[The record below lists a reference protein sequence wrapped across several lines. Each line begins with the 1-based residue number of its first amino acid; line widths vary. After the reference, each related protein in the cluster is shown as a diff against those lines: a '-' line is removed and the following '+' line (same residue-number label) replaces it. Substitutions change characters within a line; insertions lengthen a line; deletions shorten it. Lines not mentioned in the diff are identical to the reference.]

1 VPTSPEPGTRPK
13 PHLAVSDVTTGYA
26 RGVPVV
32 MSVSISVGAGEVVS
46 IVGPNGA
53 GKSTLLKAL
62 TGNLPISSGAMSLA
76 GQDVSRLPANKLARR
91 GLAYVPQ
98 VNEVFN
104 TLTVLENLEMG
115 AFLLARKQFRP
126 RLEEILALFPDLR
139 RLLGRRAQKLS
150 GGERKMLAI
159 ARALVARPTLVILD
173 EPTAGLS
180 DEMAH
185 RVLADYVGKLAAGGA
200 GVLLV
205 EQRVLETLSISD
217 WGYLLVAGRV
227 ALSAGAHDLAKRAD
241 IAEQFL
247 GRVSADGS
255 GGDAAMM

>member
-1 VPTSPEPGTRPK
+1 
-13 PHLAVSDVTTGYA
+13 VSEVTTGYT
-26 RGVPVV
+26 RRVPVV
-32 MSVSISVGAGEVVS
+32 RSVSISVGAGEVVS

-62 TGNLPISSGAMSLA
+62 TGNLPISSGSVSLA
-76 GQDVSRLPANKLARR
+76 GNDVSRLPAHKLARR

-115 AFLLARKQFRP
+115 AFLLARKHFRQ
-126 RLEEILALFPDLR
+126 RLDEVLALFPHLR
-139 RLLGRRAQKLS
+139 PLLGRRAQKLS

-159 ARALVARPTLVILD
+159 ARALVARPTLVVLD

-185 RVLADYVGKLAAGGA
+185 RALADHVSKLASDGA

-205 EQRVLETLSISD
+205 DQRVMETLSISD
-217 WGYLLVAGRV
+217 WGYMLVAGQV
-227 ALSAGAHDLAKRAD
+227 ALSGAGHDLRKRAD

-247 GRVSADGS
+247 GRAATDGS
-255 GGDAAMM
+255 GDNAAMT